1 MYPKLKVGVAGNF
14 DSKMKGD
21 CKVQIE
27 ICNSGGIDL
36 ELHSKVKAFYNNSIN
51 DLVRKMASYF
61 SVQHALV
68 KIWDNGALEYVLAAR
83 IEAAIKQV
91 ITSTKDYLLDC
102 ISRTDIATDRERF
115 RMSRLYLP
123 GNIPY
128 MMINAG
134 LHKPNGIILDLED
147 AVALEKKQEARFVVR
162 NALRSQ
168 NFYGAERMVRI
179 NQGELGME
187 DLNFIVPHS
196 VQLILIPK
204 CESQKELVKIDA
216 KIRQLKEDNNISND
230 IFLMPIIESALGV
243 ENAFDIAKASSNIVA
258 MAIGLED
265 FTADIGVQRTYTGD
279 ESLYARIRIVNACNA
294 ANIQAIDSVFS
305 DVEDMVALAKN
316 VKVSKALGFKG
327 MGCIHP
333 RQIKVIH
340 ENFAPNN
347 NEICKAMKIVNAYYK
362 AQKKGLSIVSL
373 GSKMID
379 PPVVKRQLKILEL
392 AIRLGIAP
400 KNWRETYD
408 SKND

>member
-1 MYPKLKVGVAGNF
+1 MYPKVKIGVAGNF

-36 ELHSKVKAFYNNSIN
+36 ELHSKVKAFFKNSID
-51 DLVRKMASYF
+51 DLVRNMASYF
-61 SVQHALV
+61 SIKHAIF

-83 IEAAIKQV
+83 IEAALKQV
-91 ITSTKDYLLDC
+91 IPTNKEYLLDC
-102 ISRTDIATDRERF
+102 ISRTDIVSDRDRF
-115 RMSRLYLP
+115 RLSRLYLP

-134 LHKPNGIILDLED
+134 LHKPNAIILDLED
-147 AVALEKKQEARFVVR
+147 AVAPEKKHEARFVVR
-162 NALRSQ
+162 NALRTQ

-179 NQGELGME
+179 NQGDLGLE
-187 DLNFIVPHS
+187 DLNFIVPHL

-204 CESQKELVKIDA
+204 CESRNEIVKIET
-216 KIRQLKEDNNISND
+216 KIRQLKEENNINND

-243 ENAFDIAKASSNIVA
+243 ENAFEIASASSSIVA

-265 FTADIGVQRTYTGD
+265 FTANLGVQRTYKGE
-279 ESLYARIRIVNACNA
+279 ESLYARTRIINACSA

-316 VKVSKALGFKG
+316 VRISKALGFKG

-347 NEICKAMKIVNAYYK
+347 DEISKAKKIVNAYYK
-362 AQKKGLSIVSL
+362 AEEKGLSLVSL

-392 AIRLGIAP
+392 AIRLGIVL
-400 KNWRETYD
+400 KNWREAYD
-408 SKND
+408 C